1 MLAGKG
7 FLVLRNERRLPL
19 NFQFNS
25 DFDDIRSGYLYFD
38 TSGIDP
44 ASYGDRMNL
53 VCEDGTAVQ
62 FVVVHFSDRYLAI
75 SGQRVPLAA

>member
-1 MLAGKG
+1 MHTGKG
-7 FLVLRNERRLPL
+7 FLILRNGLRLPL
-19 NFQFNS
+19 NFQFGT
-25 DFDDIRSGYLYFD
+25 DFDEIRSGYLYFD

-53 VCEDGTAVQ
+53 VCEDGTTIQ

-75 SGQRVPLAA
+75 SGQRVRLAA